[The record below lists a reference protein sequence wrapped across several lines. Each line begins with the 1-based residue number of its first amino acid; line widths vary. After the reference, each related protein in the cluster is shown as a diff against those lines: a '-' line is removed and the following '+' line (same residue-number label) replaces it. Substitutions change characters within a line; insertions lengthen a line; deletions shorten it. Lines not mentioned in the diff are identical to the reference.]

1 MKITLEDY
9 HHKCEDGCCDTY
21 GYDLF
26 VDGNKIGS
34 FECDDVHRLI
44 ELLNVWFNRLPKEAG
59 LTKPDFCW

>member
-9 HHKCEDGCCDTY
+9 HHKCDDGCCDIY

-26 VDGNKIGS
+26 VDDNKIGS

-59 LTKPDFCW
+59 MTKPDFCW

>member
-9 HHKCEDGCCDTY
+9 HHTCADVCCDTY

-44 ELLNVWFNRLPKEAG
+44 ELLNGFLTSKQAG
-59 LTKPDFCW
+59 DYG